1 MDNQG
6 RGLIRGLE
14 NWAKRVTNGYR
25 DVNVR
30 NMTSSFRDGLA
41 FCAIIHHYRPD
52 LIDFE
57 SLDRKNILENNSL
70 AFSVAERQLGVP
82 ALLDAEDMAKFEEP
96 DRLSIITYLSQLH
109 NCFENQ
115 NKVKTLKPTK
125 RPQANSDGPLPK
137 VSAARPKVFPI
148 NRNEVCHACNHR
160 VFILERL
167 LVDSKL
173 YHTTCF
179 RCSKC
184 QCLLNPGT
192 YIESDTPGLYEC
204 AVCLPEENSYSMDT
218 QDTSYDSSEEKN
230 SSINDAPPKTPLAQN
245 NTPIK
250 SPLSKIVNNARSD
263 FLQHSLAPKS
273 PELKKFSP
281 ILRNGTSS
289 SESIKRKSVLE
300 DTGNGGISVKDK
312 ISVFESNRNSRTES
326 NLISETS
333 NSISLTSSPT
343 SPSSDSPAPAKSPR
357 TNAILSHNSSS
368 AAQQPQ
374 EASSS
379 EKISAFGNVDASLS
393 KETPKASLRFSS
405 QLSKTSDS
413 ESDKP
418 NCDNT
423 TSILNKVPNSTAR
436 HSLQLESSS
445 KEENTSKI
453 SPNKFQIGEY
463 KSPFKTSRDIF
474 QTNLSPLK
482 LSIPSASSTPKKEPS
497 SLPITPITSPDA
509 SKISSIE
516 IPQIRSTYAK
526 TLPRPG
532 SDGTLSPKDRANQ
545 GNSGSETNLSSN
557 VFLSKWNNTSP
568 RRSSLGSADGK
579 NDLAVSEDASGSIK
593 SLTESNKGSSVTS
606 LKEKDRFQYPSD
618 LGSNLRNESSPFK
631 KEFSSTPVPSIR
643 HSLEIK
649 KLSTPKTLEPN
660 IDINTSSKSPSV
672 SSEKPEVEP
681 SADAL
686 QQSSKQLSQNE
697 SNIAAKKDTVKT
709 KAVKSSKA
717 EKLYPDDLNPFG
729 DDEEEEYPEDLNPFG
744 DDDEEEETAEAN
756 TGQASGVKVVLT
768 NDYDE
773 SKNPFASDDDEDDA
787 ASPQPKS
794 VPPRLP
800 PSQNSSTYSQNG
812 VYASMSPTGSL
823 RGTMKKRLAPKPP
836 KLSDIFPNDSQD
848 SEADVSFNSLKSSP
862 TGSRISLQTPS
873 PKLRKSKPAPPPPPV
888 LANRQTSQSDV
899 IANSKQ
905 MKDADNMKLKSTSAS
920 AEKEAAKQLKKKKRP
935 APPVPIPKRKD
946 NKKIP
951 LKEIIREMKEIEEK
965 QRECERQ
972 GREIE
977 ILIRDRDKDE
987 EASVEEEEYIMQLFE
1002 LVNQKNALF
1011 RRQAE
1016 LMYIKRSQR
1025 LEEQQAEIELQIR
1038 QLIEKPDKKDEDKVK
1053 EEELILELMDIVDQR
1068 NCIIDSIEMDRRR
1081 ELEEDASVQE
1091 QIEIKNGD
1099 LPIAAEI
1106 KEKNTG
1112 KDKKKDKKAKKDKK
1126 KKKEDK
1132 DESKKK
1138 DDGTGDSKKSSSK
1151 RKGLFK

>member
-57 SLDRKNILENNSL
+57 SLDRNNILENNSL

-82 ALLDAEDMAKFEEP
+82 ALLDAEDMVKFEEP

-230 SSINDAPPKTPLAQN
+230 SINDASPKTPLAQN

-326 NLISETS
+326 NLISETF
-333 NSISLTSSPT
+333 NSSSLTSSPT

-497 SLPITPITSPDA
+497 SLPITPIISPD
-509 SKISSIE
+509 SSRISSIE

-532 SDGTLSPKDRANQ
+532 SDGTLAPKDRENQ

-568 RRSSLGSADGK
+568 RRSSLGSANGK
-579 NDLAVSEDASGSIK
+579 NDLAISEAASGSIK
-593 SLTESNKGSSVTS
+593 SLTESNKYSSVTS
-606 LKEKDRFQYPSD
+606 PKEKDRFQYPSD
-618 LGSNLRNESSPFK
+618 LGSNLRIESSPFK

-649 KLSTPKTLEPN
+649 KLSTPKTLESN
-660 IDINTSSKSPSV
+660 IDINTS
-672 SSEKPEVEP
+672 
-681 SADAL
+681 
-686 QQSSKQLSQNE
+686 N
-697 SNIAAKKDTVKT
+697 TVKT

-729 DDEEEEYPEDLNPFG
+729 DDEEEEYPDDLNPFG
-744 DDDEEEETAEAN
+744 DDDEEETTEAN

-773 SKNPFASDDDEDDA
+773 SKNPFASDDDEEEDDA

-800 PSQNSSTYSQNG
+800 HSQNSSTYSQNG

-836 KLSDIFPNDSQD
+836 KLSDIFPTDSQD

-888 LANRQTSQSDV
+888 LANRQASQSDV

-905 MKDADNMKLKSTSAS
+905 MKDADNMKLKSTSA
-920 AEKEAAKQLKKKKRP
+920 EKDAAKQLKKKKRP

-1038 QLIEKPDKKDEDKVK
+1038 QLIEKPDKNDEDKVK

>member
-14 NWAKRVTNGYR
+14 NWAKRVTNGYNN
-25 DVNVR
+25 VNVR

-52 LIDFE
+52 LIEFE
-57 SLDRKNILENNSL
+57 SLDRNNILENNQL

-82 ALLDAEDMAKFEEP
+82 ALLDAEDMVSYEEP

-115 NKVKTLKPTK
+115 NKVKTLKTTK

-167 LVDSKL
+167 LVDNKL

-218 QDTSYDSSEEKN
+218 QDTS
-230 SSINDAPPKTPLAQN
+230 
-245 NTPIK
+245 
-250 SPLSKIVNNARSD
+250 
-263 FLQHSLAPKS
+263 LAPKS

-281 ILRNGTSS
+281 ILRNGTTS

-300 DTGNGGISVKDK
+300 DTSNGGISVKDK

-343 SPSSDSPAPAKSPR
+343 SPSSDFPAPAKSPR
-357 TNAILSHNSSS
+357 TKTILSHNSSS

-374 EASSS
+374 EALSS
-379 EKISAFGNVDASLS
+379 EKVSAFGNVDASLS
-393 KETPKASLRFSS
+393 NETPKASLRFSS

-418 NCDNT
+418 NCDNA

-436 HSLQLESSS
+436 HSLQLESPS

-497 SLPITPITSPDA
+497 SLPITPITSPD
-509 SKISSIE
+509 SSRISSIE

-579 NDLAVSEDASGSIK
+579 NNLVVSEDASSSIK
-593 SLTESNKGSSVTS
+593 SLTESNKDSPVISP
-606 LKEKDRFQYPSD
+606 KEKDRFQYPSD
-618 LGSNLRNESSPFK
+618 LGNSLRNESSPFK

-649 KLSTPKTLEPN
+649 KLNTPKTLESN
-660 IDINTSSKSPSV
+660 IDINSSSESP
-672 SSEKPEVEP
+672 SEKPEPPEKPEVTP

-697 SNIAAKKDTVKT
+697 SNIVAKKDTVKT
-709 KAVKSSKA
+709 KAVESSKA

-729 DDEEEEYPEDLNPFG
+729 DDEEEEYPDDLNPFG
-744 DDDEEEETAEAN
+744 DDDEETAESN
-756 TGQASGVKVVLT
+756 IGQASGVKVVLT

-773 SKNPFASDDDEDDA
+773 SKNPFASDDDEDADA
-787 ASPQPKS
+787 TSPQPKS
-794 VPPRLP
+794 IPPRPP
-800 PSQNSSTYSQNG
+800 PSQISSTYSQNG

-823 RGTMKKRLAPKPP
+823 KGTLKKRLAPKPP

-905 MKDADNMKLKSTSAS
+905 MKDADNMKLKSTS

-1038 QLIEKPDKKDEDKVK
+1038 QLIEKPDKNDEDKVK

-1091 QIEIKNGD
+1091 QIEIKN
-1099 LPIAAEI
+1099 AEI

>member
-1 MDNQG
+1 MDSQAK
-6 RGLIRGLE
+6 GLIKGLE
-14 NWAKRVTNGYR
+14 NWAKRVTTGYK
-25 DVNVR
+25 DVNVQ
-30 NMTSSFRDGLA
+30 NMSSSFRDGLA

-52 LIDFE
+52 LISFE
-57 SLDRKNILENNSL
+57 SLNRNNILENNSL
-70 AFSVAERQLGVP
+70 AFSVAEKQLGVP
-82 ALLDAEDMAKFEEP
+82 ALLDAEDMVKYEKP

-125 RPQANSDGPLPK
+125 RPQGNSVGPPSK
-137 VSAARPKVFPI
+137 VTVVRPSVFPT

-192 YIESDTPGLYEC
+192 YVESDTPGLYEC
-204 AVCLPEENSYSMDT
+204 AVCLPEENSYSMET
-218 QDTSYDSSEEKN
+218 QDTSYDSPEEKN
-230 SSINDAPPKTPLAQN
+230 GSINDTAIKSPSPLAQN
-245 NTPIK
+245 NTPSK
-250 SPLSKIVNNARSD
+250 SPILETVNNARSN
-263 FLQHSLAPKS
+263 FLQHSLASKS

-281 ILRNGTSS
+281 NLRNGTSA
-289 SESIKRKSVLE
+289 SENIKRKSVLE
-300 DTGNGGISVKDK
+300 ESCDSGISVKDK

-326 NLISETS
+326 IFKTSETS
-333 NSISLTSSPT
+333 NSSTLTSSPT
-343 SPSSDSPAPAKSPR
+343 SPNSDFPASAKSPR
-357 TNAILSHNSSS
+357 TSAIFSLNSSS
-368 AAQQPQ
+368 TAKPQ

-379 EKISAFGNVDASLS
+379 VEFSEKILVAGNIDASIS

-418 NCDNT
+418 NCDNST
-423 TSILNKVPNSTAR
+423 SSILNKVPNSTAR
-436 HSLQLESSS
+436 HSLQFESSS

-453 SPNKFQIGEY
+453 SPNKYQIGEY

-474 QTNLSPLK
+474 QTSLPPLK
-482 LSIPSASSTPKKEPS
+482 LSIPTASSTPKKESS
-497 SLPITPITSPDA
+497 SLPLTPITSTPD
-509 SKISSIE
+509 SSRISSIE

-532 SDGTLSPKDRANQ
+532 SDGSLTPKDKANEP
-545 GNSGSETNLSSN
+545 SSSSETNLSSN
-557 VFLSKWNNTSP
+557 VFLSKWSNTTP
-568 RRSSLGSADGK
+568 RRSSLGS
-579 NDLAVSEDASGSIK
+579 NDKSGLTVSQDASGSIK
-593 SLTESNKGSSVTS
+593 SLSEVKTEISVAS
-606 LKEKDRFQYPSD
+606 PKEKDRFQYPNN
-618 LGSNLRNESSPFK
+618 LGISLRNESSPFK
-631 KEFSSTPVPSIR
+631 KELSSTPVPSIR

-649 KLSTPKTLEPN
+649 KLGTTKTEPN
-660 IDINTSSKSPSV
+660 VDVNTSIISPRI
-672 SSEKPEVEP
+672 SSEKPEVKQP
-681 SADAL
+681 VDVL
-686 QQSSKQLSQNE
+686 QKSRKQLSQNE
-697 SNIAAKKDTVKT
+697 SNIVANKEIAKAEV
-709 KAVKSSKA
+709 VESSKA

-729 DDEEEEYPEDLNPFG
+729 DDDEEEEYPDDLNPFG
-744 DDDEEEETAEAN
+744 DDEEEVQNN
-756 TGQASGVKVVLT
+756 TVHTSGVKVVLSD
-768 NDYDE
+768 DYDE
-773 SKNPFASDDDEDDA
+773 SKNPFASDDDDTDA
-787 ASPQPKS
+787 TIPQPKT
-794 VPPRLP
+794 VPPRP
-800 PSQNSSTYSQNG
+800 PPAQINSSFSQNG
-812 VYASMSPTGSL
+812 SYTSMSPTGSL

-848 SEADVSFNSLKSSP
+848 SEADVSMNSLKSSP
-862 TGSRISLQTPS
+862 TGSRVSLQTPS

-888 LANRQTSQSDV
+888 PPNRQISQADV

-920 AEKEAAKQLKKKKRP
+920 AAADKEASKQAKKKKRP

-1038 QLIEKPDKKDEDKVK
+1038 QLIENPDKNEEDKVK

-1091 QIEIKNGD
+1091 QIEIKNGIYKFCVCV
-1099 LPIAAEI
+1099 LCFACGHAYVIIFAP
-1106 KEKNTG
+1106 
-1112 KDKKKDKKAKKDKK
+1112 
-1126 KKKEDK
+1126 
-1132 DESKKK
+1132 
-1138 DDGTGDSKKSSSK
+1138 
-1151 RKGLFK
+1151 L

>member
-1 MDNQG
+1 MDRQS
-6 RGLIRGLE
+6 RLVAGLE

-30 NMTSSFRDGLA
+30 NMDSSFRDGLA

-52 LIDFE
+52 LINFE
-57 SLDRKNILENNSL
+57 SLNRNNILENNSL

-82 ALLDAEDMAKFEEP
+82 ALLDAEDMVKFEVP
-96 DRLSIITYLSQLH
+96 DRLSIILYLSQLH

-125 RPQANSDGPLPK
+125 RPHGNSEGSSPQ
-137 VSAARPKVFPI
+137 VFEARPRVFSVK
-148 NRNEVCHACNHR
+148 RNEVCHACNNH
-160 VFILERL
+160 VYLLERL
-167 LVDSKL
+167 MVDSKL

-184 QCLLNPGT
+184 KCLLNPGT

-204 AVCLPEENSYSMDT
+204 AVCLSEENSYSMDT

-230 SSINDAPPKTPLAQN
+230 SSNDVPPKSPSPLAQN
-245 NTPIK
+245 NTPSK
-250 SPLSKIVNNARSD
+250 SPISKTVNNARSD

-281 ILRNGTSS
+281 ILRNGISP
-289 SESIKRKSVLE
+289 SESVKRKSVLE
-300 DTGNGGISVKDK
+300 DSGDGGISVKDK

-326 NLISETS
+326 IFKMSETS
-333 NSISLTSSPT
+333 NSSTLTSSPT
-343 SPSSDSPAPAKSPR
+343 SPNSDSPAPAKTPR
-357 TNAILSHNSSS
+357 TIAIFSNNSSNT
-368 AAQQPQ
+368 AQQPP
-374 EASSS
+374 EASSRMNYS
-379 EKISAFGNVDASLS
+379 EKNSALGDVDASVS
-393 KETPKASLRFSS
+393 KETPKVSLRFSS
-405 QLSKTSDS
+405 QLSKKTGDS
-413 ESDKP
+413 ESDKS
-418 NCDNT
+418 NCDN
-423 TSILNKVPNSTAR
+423 SILNKVPNSTVR
-436 HSLQLESSS
+436 HSLQLESS
-445 KEENTSKI
+445 KEENASKI
-453 SPNKFQIGEY
+453 LPNKFQIGEY

-482 LSIPSASSTPKKEPS
+482 LSIPSASSIPKKESS
-497 SLPITPITSPDA
+497 SLPITPITSTPD
-509 SKISSIE
+509 SSRISSIE
-516 IPQIRSTYAK
+516 IPHIRSTYAK

-532 SDGTLSPKDRANQ
+532 SDGNLTPKDKASE
-545 GNSGSETNLSSN
+545 GNSSSETNLSSN
-557 VFLSKWNNTSP
+557 VFLSKLRTTP
-568 RRSSLGSADGK
+568 RRSSLGSDGK
-579 NDLAVSEDASGSIK
+579 NDLVANEDAS
-593 SLTESNKGSSVTS
+593 SSVKSFTDANKNTS
-606 LKEKDRFQYPSD
+606 VTTSNEKDRFQYPSD
-618 LGSNLRNESSPFK
+618 LGSSLRNESSLLK
-631 KEFSSTPVPSIR
+631 KEVSSTPVPSIR
-643 HSLEIK
+643 HSIEIK
-649 KLSTPKTLEPN
+649 KLSTTKTLESN
-660 IDINTSSKSPSV
+660 IDVNSSTKSPSI
-672 SSEKPEVEP
+672 SSEKPEVKQ
-681 SADAL
+681 SADVL
-686 QQSSKQLSQNE
+686 QQPAKQLSRNE
-697 SNIAAKKDTVKT
+697 LNTAANEGTVKT
-709 KAVKSSKA
+709 KVVKSSKA
-717 EKLYPDDLNPFG
+717 EKLYPG
-729 DDEEEEYPEDLNPFG
+729 DLNPFG
-744 DDDEEEETAEAN
+744 DDDEEEEYPDDLNPFGDDDDETTEVN
-756 TGQASGVKVVLT
+756 TGQASGVRVMLT

-773 SKNPFASDDDEDDA
+773 SKNPFASDDEDDA
-787 ASPQPKS
+787 DATSPQPKS
-794 VPPRLP
+794 VPPRP
-800 PSQNSSTYSQNG
+800 PPQTNSPFSQNDT
-812 VYASMSPTGSL
+812 YASMSPTGSL

-848 SEADVSFNSLKSSP
+848 SEVDVSFNSLN
-862 TGSRISLQTPS
+862 GSRISLQTPS

-888 LANRQTSQSDV
+888 SPSRQISQADV

-905 MKDADNMKLKSTSAS
+905 MKDADNMKLKSTAAS
-920 AEKEAAKQLKKKKRP
+920 AEKDAAKQVKKKKRP

-1025 LEEQQAEIELQIR
+1025 LEEQQTEIELQIR
-1038 QLIEKPDKKDEDKVK
+1038 QLLEKPDKNDEDKVK
-1053 EEELILELMDIVDQR
+1053 EEELIAELMDVVDQR

-1106 KEKNTG
+1106 KEKTTG
-1112 KDKKKDKKAKKDKK
+1112 KDKKKEKKAKKDKK
-1126 KKKEDK
+1126 KREDK
-1132 DESKKK
+1132 DGGKKK

-1151 RKGLFK
+1151 RKGLFR